1 MLAYDCAYIGHVQ
14 AKYAFNE
21 RGRLMRLENKVAVI
35 TGAASGFGAG
45 TAQLFAAEG
54 AAVVV
59 ADISDE
65 AGESIVDSINTS
77 GGKAVY
83 VHADVT
89 SRQDTRNMI
98 DAAEKLGGRLDILI
112 NNAGYS
118 HSNKEFST
126 VTDQEFDRVYDVN
139 VKAVFIAVQ
148 EALPV
153 FRRNGG
159 GCIINTSS
167 TAALRPRPGLAV
179 YCSSK
184 GAVSNLTKALAV
196 ELAPDKVRVNAI
208 CPVIGETGML
218 ETFMGVPDTPENRK
232 KFEATIPLGRFST
245 PNDIAQTMLFL
256 SSDDAEF
263 LTGVALEVDGG
274 RCV

>member
-1 MLAYDCAYIGHVQ
+1 
-14 AKYAFNE
+14 
-21 RGRLMRLENKVAVI
+21 MRLQNKVAVI

-45 TAQLFAAEG
+45 TANLFAAEG

-59 ADISDE
+59 ADISDD
-65 AGESIVDSINTS
+65 AGQSVVESIKST
-77 GGKAVY
+77 GGNAVY

-89 SRQDTRNMI
+89 SRADAKNMI
-98 DAAEKLGGRLDILI
+98 EAAQELGGKLDILI

-118 HSNKEFST
+118 HPNKAFDA
-126 VTDQEFDRVYDVN
+126 VTDEEFDRIYDVN
-139 VKAVFIAVQ
+139 VKAVFVAIQ
-148 EALPV
+148 EALPA
-153 FRRNGG
+153 FRKQGG

-167 TAALRPRPGLAV
+167 TAALRPRPGLAI

-245 PNDIAQTMLFL
+245 PKDIAQTMLFL
-256 SSDDAEF
+256 ASDEAEF

>member
-1 MLAYDCAYIGHVQ
+1 
-14 AKYAFNE
+14 
-21 RGRLMRLENKVAVI
+21 MRLKDKVAVV

-45 TAQLFAAEG
+45 TAELFAAQG
-54 AAVVV
+54 AGVVV

-65 AGESIVDSINTS
+65 AGEAVVESINTS
-77 GGKAVY
+77 GGRAVY

-89 SRQDTRNMI
+89 SRGDAKRMI
-98 DAAEKLGGRLDILI
+98 QAANDLGGGLDILV

-118 HSNKEFST
+118 HRNKQFSE
-126 VTDQEFDRVYDVN
+126 VTDEEFDKVYDVN
-139 VKAVFIAVQ
+139 VKAVFIAIQ

-153 FRRNGG
+153 LRERGG

-196 ELAPDKVRVNAI
+196 ELAPDNVRVNAI

-256 SSDDAEF
+256 ASDDAAF

>member
-1 MLAYDCAYIGHVQ
+1 V
-14 AKYAFNE
+14 
-21 RGRLMRLENKVAVI
+21 V

-45 TAQLFAAEG
+45 TAELFAAQG
-54 AAVVV
+54 AGVVV

-65 AGESIVDSINTS
+65 AGEAVVESINTS
-77 GGKAVY
+77 GGRAVY

-89 SRQDTRNMI
+89 SRGDAKRMI
-98 DAAEKLGGRLDILI
+98 QSAKELGGGLDILV

-118 HSNKEFST
+118 HRNKQFSD
-126 VTDQEFDRVYDVN
+126 VTDEEFDKVYDVN
-139 VKAVFIAVQ
+139 VKAVFIAIQ

-153 FRRNGG
+153 LRERGG

-256 SSDDAEF
+256 ASDDAAF

>member
-1 MLAYDCAYIGHVQ
+1 
-14 AKYAFNE
+14 
-21 RGRLMRLENKVAVI
+21 MRLKDKVAVV

-45 TAQLFAAEG
+45 TAELFAAQG
-54 AAVVV
+54 AGVVV
-59 ADISDE
+59 ADISDK
-65 AGESIVDSINTS
+65 AGEAVVESINTS
-77 GGKAVY
+77 GGRAVY

-89 SRQDTRNMI
+89 SRGDAKRMI
-98 DAAEKLGGRLDILI
+98 QSAKDLGGGLDILV

-118 HSNKEFST
+118 HRNKQFSD
-126 VTDQEFDRVYDVN
+126 VTDEEFDKVYDVN
-139 VKAVFIAVQ
+139 VKAVFIAIQ

-153 FRRNGG
+153 LRERGG

-256 SSDDAEF
+256 ASDDAEF

>member
-1 MLAYDCAYIGHVQ
+1 
-14 AKYAFNE
+14 
-21 RGRLMRLENKVAVI
+21 MRLKDKVAVV

-45 TAQLFAAEG
+45 TAELFAAQG
-54 AAVVV
+54 AGVVV

-65 AGESIVDSINTS
+65 AGEAVVESINTS
-77 GGKAVY
+77 GGRAVY

-89 SRQDTRNMI
+89 SRGDAKRMI
-98 DAAEKLGGRLDILI
+98 QSAKDLGGGLDILV

-118 HSNKEFST
+118 HRNKQFSD
-126 VTDQEFDRVYDVN
+126 VTDEEFDKVYNVN
-139 VKAVFIAVQ
+139 VKAVFIAIQ

-153 FRRNGG
+153 LRERGG

-218 ETFMGVPDTPENRK
+218 ETFMGVADTPENRK

-256 SSDDAEF
+256 ASDDASF

>member
-1 MLAYDCAYIGHVQ
+1 
-14 AKYAFNE
+14 
-21 RGRLMRLENKVAVI
+21 MRLQNKVAVI

-45 TAQLFAAEG
+45 TARLFATEG

-65 AGESIVDSINTS
+65 AGESVVDSINTT

-83 VHADVT
+83 VHADVP
-89 SRQDTRNMI
+89 SRDDTRNMI

-118 HSNKEFST
+118 HSNKEFAT
-126 VTDQEFDRVYDVN
+126 VTDEEFDRVYDVN
-139 VKAVFIAVQ
+139 VKAVFIAIQ

-184 GAVSNLTKALAV
+184 GAVNNLTKALAV

>member
-1 MLAYDCAYIGHVQ
+1 
-14 AKYAFNE
+14 
-21 RGRLMRLENKVAVI
+21 
-35 TGAASGFGAG
+35 
-45 TAQLFAAEG
+45 
-54 AAVVV
+54 VV
-59 ADISDE
+59 ADISDK
-65 AGESIVDSINTS
+65 AGEAVVESINTS
-77 GGKAVY
+77 GGRAVY

-89 SRQDTRNMI
+89 SRGDAKRMI
-98 DAAEKLGGRLDILI
+98 QSAKDLGGGLDILV

-118 HSNKEFST
+118 HRNKQFSD
-126 VTDQEFDRVYDVN
+126 VTDEEFDKVYDVN
-139 VKAVFIAVQ
+139 VKAVFIAIQ

-153 FRRNGG
+153 LRERGG

-256 SSDDAEF
+256 ASDDAAF

>member
-1 MLAYDCAYIGHVQ
+1 
-14 AKYAFNE
+14 
-21 RGRLMRLENKVAVI
+21 MRLENKVAVI

-45 TAQLFAAEG
+45 TARLFAAEG

-83 VHADVT
+83 AHADVT
-89 SRQDTRNMI
+89 SRHDTRNMI

>member
-1 MLAYDCAYIGHVQ
+1 
-14 AKYAFNE
+14 
-21 RGRLMRLENKVAVI
+21 MRLKDKVAVV

-45 TAQLFAAEG
+45 TAELFAAQG
-54 AAVVV
+54 AGVVV

-65 AGESIVDSINTS
+65 AGEAVVESINTS
-77 GGKAVY
+77 GGRAVY

-89 SRQDTRNMI
+89 SRGDAKRMI
-98 DAAEKLGGRLDILI
+98 QAANDLGGGLDILV

-118 HSNKEFST
+118 HRNKQFSE
-126 VTDQEFDRVYDVN
+126 VTDEEFDKVYDVN
-139 VKAVFIAVQ
+139 VKAVFIAIQ

-153 FRRNGG
+153 LRERGG

-196 ELAPDKVRVNAI
+196 ELAPDNVRVNAI

-256 SSDDAEF
+256 ASDDASF

>member
-1 MLAYDCAYIGHVQ
+1 
-14 AKYAFNE
+14 
-21 RGRLMRLENKVAVI
+21 MRLKGKVAVV

-45 TAQLFAAEG
+45 TAELFAAQG
-54 AAVVV
+54 AGVVV

-65 AGESIVDSINTS
+65 AGEAVVESINTS
-77 GGKAVY
+77 GGRAVY

-89 SRQDTRNMI
+89 SRGDAKRMI
-98 DAAEKLGGRLDILI
+98 QAANDLGGGLDILV

-118 HSNKEFST
+118 HRNKQFSE
-126 VTDQEFDRVYDVN
+126 VTDEEFDKVYNVN
-139 VKAVFIAVQ
+139 VKAVFIAIQ

-153 FRRNGG
+153 LRERGG

-196 ELAPDKVRVNAI
+196 ELAPDNVRVNAI

-256 SSDDAEF
+256 ASDDASF

>member
-1 MLAYDCAYIGHVQ
+1 M
-14 AKYAFNE
+14 
-21 RGRLMRLENKVAVI
+21 
-35 TGAASGFGAG
+35 
-45 TAQLFAAEG
+45 
-54 AAVVV
+54 VV

-65 AGESIVDSINTS
+65 AGEAVVESINTS
-77 GGKAVY
+77 GGRAVY

-89 SRQDTRNMI
+89 SRGDAKRMI
-98 DAAEKLGGRLDILI
+98 QAANDLGGGLDILV

-118 HSNKEFST
+118 HRNKQFSD
-126 VTDQEFDRVYDVN
+126 VTDEEFDKVYDVN
-139 VKAVFIAVQ
+139 VKAVFIAIQ

-153 FRRNGG
+153 LRERGG

-256 SSDDAEF
+256 ASDDASF

>member
-1 MLAYDCAYIGHVQ
+1 
-14 AKYAFNE
+14 
-21 RGRLMRLENKVAVI
+21 MRLKDKVAVV

-45 TAQLFAAEG
+45 TAELFAAQG
-54 AAVVV
+54 AGVVV

-65 AGESIVDSINTS
+65 AGEAVVESINTS
-77 GGKAVY
+77 GGRAVY

-89 SRQDTRNMI
+89 SRGDAKRMI
-98 DAAEKLGGRLDILI
+98 QAANDLGGGLDILV

-118 HSNKEFST
+118 HRNKQFSD
-126 VTDQEFDRVYDVN
+126 VTDEEFDKVYNVN
-139 VKAVFIAVQ
+139 VKAVFIAIQ

-153 FRRNGG
+153 LRERGG
-159 GCIINTSS
+159 GCISNTSS

-196 ELAPDKVRVNAI
+196 ELAPDNVRVNAI

-256 SSDDAEF
+256 ASDDASF

>member
-1 MLAYDCAYIGHVQ
+1 
-14 AKYAFNE
+14 
-21 RGRLMRLENKVAVI
+21 MRLENKVAVS

-45 TAQLFAAEG
+45 TARLFAAEG

-65 AGESIVDSINTS
+65 ACESIVDSINTS

-139 VKAVFIAVQ
+139 VKAVFIAIQ
-148 EALPV
+148 EALPL

>member
-1 MLAYDCAYIGHVQ
+1 
-14 AKYAFNE
+14 
-21 RGRLMRLENKVAVI
+21 MRLKDKVAVV

-45 TAQLFAAEG
+45 TAELFAAQG
-54 AAVVV
+54 AGVVV

-65 AGESIVDSINTS
+65 AGEAVVESINTS
-77 GGKAVY
+77 GGRAVY

-89 SRQDTRNMI
+89 SRGDAKRMI
-98 DAAEKLGGRLDILI
+98 QSAKDLGGGLDILV

-118 HSNKEFST
+118 HRNKQFSD
-126 VTDQEFDRVYDVN
+126 VTDEEFDKVYDVN
-139 VKAVFIAVQ
+139 VKAVFIAIQ

-153 FRRNGG
+153 LRERGG

-256 SSDDAEF
+256 ASDDAAF

>member
-1 MLAYDCAYIGHVQ
+1 
-14 AKYAFNE
+14 
-21 RGRLMRLENKVAVI
+21 MRLKDKVAVV

-45 TAQLFAAEG
+45 TAELFAAQG
-54 AAVVV
+54 AGVVV

-65 AGESIVDSINTS
+65 AGEAVVESINTS
-77 GGKAVY
+77 GGRAVY
-83 VHADVT
+83 VHVDVT
-89 SRQDTRNMI
+89 SRGDAKRMI
-98 DAAEKLGGRLDILI
+98 QSAKDLGGGLDILV

-118 HSNKEFST
+118 HRNKQFSE
-126 VTDQEFDRVYDVN
+126 VTDEEFDKVYDVN
-139 VKAVFIAVQ
+139 VKAVFIAIQ

-153 FRRNGG
+153 LRERGG

-196 ELAPDKVRVNAI
+196 ELAPDNVRVNAI

-256 SSDDAEF
+256 ASDDASF

>member
-1 MLAYDCAYIGHVQ
+1 MLAYDCAYTGHEQ
-14 AKYAFNE
+14 ANYAFNE
-21 RGRLMRLENKVAVI
+21 GGSLMRLENKVAII

-45 TAQLFAAEG
+45 TARLFAAEG

-65 AGESIVDSINTS
+65 TGESIVDSINTS

>member
-1 MLAYDCAYIGHVQ
+1 
-14 AKYAFNE
+14 
-21 RGRLMRLENKVAVI
+21 MRLKDKVAVVM
-35 TGAASGFGAG
+35 GAASGFGAG
-45 TAQLFAAEG
+45 TAELFAAQG
-54 AAVVV
+54 AGVVV
-59 ADISDE
+59 ADISDK
-65 AGESIVDSINTS
+65 AGEAVVESINTS
-77 GGKAVY
+77 GGRAVY

-89 SRQDTRNMI
+89 SRGDAKRMI
-98 DAAEKLGGRLDILI
+98 QSAKDLGGGLDILV

-118 HSNKEFST
+118 HRNKQFSD
-126 VTDQEFDRVYDVN
+126 VTDEEFDKVYDVN
-139 VKAVFIAVQ
+139 VKAVFIAIQ

-153 FRRNGG
+153 LRERGG

-256 SSDDAEF
+256 ASDDAAF

>member
-1 MLAYDCAYIGHVQ
+1 
-14 AKYAFNE
+14 
-21 RGRLMRLENKVAVI
+21 MRLKDKVAVV

-45 TAQLFAAEG
+45 TAELFAAQG
-54 AAVVV
+54 AGVVV
-59 ADISDE
+59 ADISDK
-65 AGESIVDSINTS
+65 AGEAVVESINTS
-77 GGKAVY
+77 GGRAVY

-89 SRQDTRNMI
+89 SRGDAKRMI
-98 DAAEKLGGRLDILI
+98 QSAKDLGGGLDILV

-118 HSNKEFST
+118 HRNKQFSD
-126 VTDQEFDRVYDVN
+126 VTDEEFDKVYDVN
-139 VKAVFIAVQ
+139 VKAVFIAIQ

-153 FRRNGG
+153 LRERGG

-256 SSDDAEF
+256 ASDDAAF
-263 LTGVALEVDGG
+263 LTGVALDVDGG